1 QNGGRASAP
10 SFAPKPCRRDSQIA
24 GMISVMPVSR
34 PGMRPAANSAGTEA
48 PGTSTEYTM
57 NAMDGG
63 MRMSIA
69 AAAPMTLAEKGAGY
83 PARCMATSMT
93 PPTAAAVAGPDPE
106 MPPIIIATRMAII
119 GSMPGPRP
127 KMDEAKVT
135 SRSATP
141 G

>member
-1 QNGGRASAP
+1 MPTNRPYTTATTAASVGVNQPARMPPRMSTGAARPQEASRSERQNGGRASAP

-63 MRMSIA
+63 MRMSMA
-69 AAAPMTLAEKGAGY
+69 AAAPMTLAEKGAG
-83 PARCMATSMT
+83 
-93 PPTAAAVAGPDPE
+93 
-106 MPPIIIATRMAII
+106 
-119 GSMPGPRP
+119 
-127 KMDEAKVT
+127 
-135 SRSATP
+135 
-141 G
+141 